1 VGARGEQGARTTDPL
16 NDSASASQRRAAAIG
31 DRTMTMGGLAERTSA
46 GGLFRFARGMTGPLV
61 GLVALC
67 VFLSF
72 STDTFLSL
80 RNILNVMD
88 QITVLG
94 VMAVGMTL
102 VILIG
107 GIDLSVGS
115 VLALSGMVLGYL
127 GDNLHWPFGLSI
139 VIALVVSAL
148 CGLVSGLMVT
158 RLRMPAFIA
167 TLAMMSIARGV
178 ASIITNGEQ
187 IVGFPDWF
195 SDLAITR
202 HFGFLTVTV
211 GLMLAIAAIA
221 WIILQ
226 YRPAGRALYAIG
238 GSAEVAR
245 LAGINVRGATLGVYT
260 LCAALAGLAGVILSA
275 RLDSAQPSSG
285 IGYELDTIAAVVIG
299 GASLSGGLGSI
310 GGTAAGVLIIGFLR
324 NGLNLMGVSPFVQ
337 QVVIGLVI
345 AIAVAADTMRNR
357 RA

>member
-1 VGARGEQGARTTDPL
+1 MSIGAVTTEPRGLGAVL
-16 NDSASASQRRAAAIG
+16 
-31 DRTMTMGGLAERTSA
+31 
-46 GGLFRFARGMTGPLV
+46 RFVSGATGPLI
-61 GLVALC
+61 GLIVLC
-67 VFLSF
+67 VFLSL
-72 STDTFLSL
+72 STDTFLSS
-80 RNILNVMD
+80 RNILNVLD

-115 VLALSGMVLGYL
+115 VLALSAMVMGYL
-127 GDNLHWPFGLSI
+127 GNYQHWPFVAAIL
-139 VIALVVSAL
+139 VAIAVSGL
-148 CGLVSGLMVT
+148 CGLVCGLMVT
-158 RLRMPAFIA
+158 RLYMPAFIA

-178 ASIITNGEQ
+178 ASMITNGEQ

-195 SDLAITR
+195 SDLAIIR

-211 GLMLAIAAIA
+211 GLMIAIVAIA
-221 WIILQ
+221 WVVLTF
-226 YRPAGRALYAIG
+226 RPTGRALYAIG

-245 LAGINVRGATLGVYT
+245 LAGIDVRAATTWVYAT
-260 LCAALAGLAGVILSA
+260 CAALAGLAGVILSA

-299 GASLSGGLGSI
+299 GASLSGGVGGI
-310 GGTAAGVLIIGFLR
+310 GGTALGVLIIGFLR
-324 NGLNLMGVSPFVQ
+324 NGLNLLQVSPFVQ

-345 AIAVAADTMRNR
+345 AVAVAADTLRNR
-357 RA
+357 RS